1 MTTNLTPLPAA
12 PSAPAGPDV
21 PAPDS
26 GPTSSAPRGSSTV
39 VAILIIVLGAL
50 IVLGT
55 IVGAVFSTIR
65 AAAVSTASSTV
76 AVPGVDALAIE
87 LNAGSLTVEYA
98 DVDEAEL
105 EVTAPFGGDR
115 WTLERNGD
123 TLTVASPSWEW
134 GMGWLFGGSGRAV
147 LTLPE
152 GLEGLDA
159 ELQMGAGS
167 FHAEGE
173 FGVVGLSVG
182 AGEVDLAGSADD
194 VTVDLSAGR
203 ATLDLAD
210 IETADLTVSAGSM
223 DATFDG
229 TQPSDIRAEVSAGSL
244 NLVVPDGSYDVTS
257 DVSAG
262 NFRNALGS
270 DPGAD
275 STISVSVSAG
285 QVSLRSAR

>member
-1 MTTNLTPLPAA
+1 MTTDLTPPPSAPA
-12 PSAPAGPDV
+12 PSAPEPQGPD
-21 PAPDS
+21 AAA
-26 GPTSSAPRGSSTV
+26 TRGSSTV
-39 VAILIIVLGAL
+39 VAVLLIVFGAL
-50 IVLGT
+50 IVLVT

-65 AAAVSTASSTV
+65 AAAVSTETRTA
-76 AVPGVDALAIE
+76 AVTGVDALTVE
-87 LNAGSLTVEYA
+87 LNAGSLTVKYA
-98 DVDEAEL
+98 DVDEAQL

-123 TLTVASPSWEW
+123 TLTVASPRWEW
-134 GMGWLFGGSGRAV
+134 GMGWVFGGSGRAV
-147 LTLPE
+147 LVLPE
-152 GLEGLDA
+152 DLEGLDA

-167 FHAEGE
+167 FHADGE

-210 IETADLTVSAGSM
+210 IDTADLTVSAGSM
-223 DATFDG
+223 DAAFTG
-229 TQPSDIRAEVSAGSL
+229 SQPSDIRAEVSAGSL

-262 NFRNALGS
+262 NFRNTLGS